1 MSLTPNRRT
10 LLRLLLPAA
19 SAAATWPAQA
29 APATATPDVVRLGA
43 AWRTAE
49 GDRAVD
55 HVGILQVDW
64 SAGSIRITSD
74 IRLDSRAHGLLPEA
88 GGGFLAIA
96 TRPGRW
102 LVRVDPQGQ
111 VVTRRR
117 IDSESPLR
125 TFGGHVLASPDGQW
139 LYTSETDVQDGAGW
153 ISVRDARSLER
164 VAAWPSHGLDPHQ
177 MQLSDDGRSLFVANG
192 GIPRDTSGK
201 KRDLDRMAPSLVR
214 LDLQTGQ
221 RTGQWHLDDP
231 RLSIRHLAWNRHAD
245 GTPLLGIALQAE
257 HDDPGRRRD
266 APVLALWDER
276 QGLRLAT
283 RAGGGAGYAGDIS
296 AGPGGG
302 FIVSGQRTGE
312 GLLWH
317 PDAPDDW
324 LTVARL
330 TEPCALAAWPSPA
343 GVLIG
348 AARGIARWGTQAPA
362 AMLPWPQAM
371 NPDNHW
377 VVLG

>member
-1 MSLTPNRRT
+1 MSFTPDRRT

-19 SAAATWPAQA
+19 SAAAAWRAQA
-29 APATATPDVVRLGA
+29 APETATPDVVKLGT

-49 GDRAVD
+49 GDRPVD

-64 SAGSIRITSD
+64 SAGSIRIASD

-102 LVRVDPQGQ
+102 LMRVGPDGQ
-111 VVTRRR
+111 VVTQRR
-117 IDSESPLR
+117 IDDELPLR
-125 TFGGHVLASPDGQW
+125 TFGGHVLASIEGRW
-139 LYTSETDVQDGAGW
+139 LYTSETDVRDGAGW
-153 ISVRDARSLER
+153 ISVRNAHSFER
-164 VAAWPSHGLDPHQ
+164 VAAWPSFGLDPHQ
-177 MQLSDDGRSLFVANG
+177 MLLSADGRSMFVANG
-192 GIPRDTSGK
+192 GIPRDTQGK
-201 KRDLDRMAPSLVR
+201 KRDLDRMDPSLVR

-221 RTGQWHLDDP
+221 LTGQWRLDDP
-231 RLSIRHLAWNRHAD
+231 RLSIRHLAWNRLAD

-257 HDDPGRRRD
+257 HDDASRRRD

-276 QGLRLAT
+276 HGLRLAT
-283 RAGGGAGYAGDIS
+283 RSVGGAGYAGDIS

-302 FIVSGQRTGE
+302 FVVSGQRTGE

-348 AARGIARWGTQAPA
+348 AARGVARWGTQAPA

>member
-1 MSLTPNRRT
+1 MRFSRNR
-10 LLRLLLPAA
+10 RLLLSRMLPVATAAAALPALATPAA
-19 SAAATWPAQA
+19 PMS
-29 APATATPDVVRLGA
+29 DMVRLGA

-102 LVRVDPQGQ
+102 LMRVGPDGQ
-111 VVTRRR
+111 VVTQRR

-125 TFGGHVLASPDGQW
+125 TFGGHVLASADGRW
-139 LYTSETDVQDGAGW
+139 LYTSETDVKDGAGW

-177 MQLSDDGRSLFVANG
+177 MLLSADGRSLFVANG
-192 GIPRDTSGK
+192 GIPRDTNGK
-201 KRDLDRMAPSLVR
+201 KRDLDRMDPSLVL

-221 RTGQWHLDDP
+221 LTGQWRLDDP

-257 HDDPGRRRD
+257 HDEASRRRD

-283 RAGGGAGYAGDIS
+283 RAVGGAGYAGDIS

-302 FIVSGQRTGE
+302 FMVSAQRTGE

-317 PDAPDDW
+317 PEAPDDW

-362 AMLPWPQAM
+362 AMLPWPQTM